1 MCVHTYNQGETHFC
15 VSIEDNGIGIQKDNL
30 KHIFE
35 RFYRVPTGDMHN
47 VKGFGLGLTYVQKM
61 IELHKGTI
69 KVSSKFGKGTKFTIT
84 IPLAED

>member
-1 MCVHTYNQGETHFC
+1 
-15 VSIEDNGIGIQKDNL
+15 
-30 KHIFE
+30 
-35 RFYRVPTGDMHN
+35 
-47 VKGFGLGLTYVQKM
+47 VQKM